1 MASLRRHLAID
12 APADVVWGLVGAA
25 DRLHEWFPIRDT
37 EVQQPPSAEARE
49 RGAIA
54 QRWIS
59 LDSGLRFEEDIVT
72 WDHDQ
77 RRFQY
82 RIVNN
87 IVITEHIATVDV
99 LDDGP
104 DRCIV
109 VYSTD
114 MEPGPMALVI
124 VGAAFEALHN
134 LRRRFAPTERG
145 EGDDTVDDTV
155 NDTVRDG
162 AE

>member
-1 MASLRRHLAID
+1 MASVRRHLAID
-12 APADVVWGLVGAA
+12 APAADVWRIVGAA
-25 DRLHEWFPIRDT
+25 ERLSEWFPIADT
-37 EVQQPPSAEARE
+37 TVQDPPDDAARS

-72 WDHDQ
+72 CDHDQ
-77 RRFQY
+77 MRFQY

-87 IVITEHIATVDV
+87 PLITEHIATVDV
-99 LDDGP
+99 LEDGP
-104 DRCIV
+104 HRCIV

-124 VGAAFEALHN
+124 VGAAFEAMHN
-134 LRRRFAPTERG
+134 LDRLVTGAAPDRG
-145 EGDDTVDDTV
+145 VG
-155 NDTVRDG
+155 
-162 AE
+162 

>member
-1 MASLRRHLAID
+1 MASVRRHLVIE
-12 APADVVWGLVGAA
+12 APAEVVWSLVGAPE
-25 DRLHEWFPIRDT
+25 RLHEWFPIRDT
-37 EVQQPPSAEARE
+37 EVAPPDEAARA
-49 RGAIA
+49 RGAVGR
-54 QRWIS
+54 RWIT

-72 WDHDQ
+72 CDHDQ

-87 IVITEHIATVDV
+87 PIVTEHLATVDV

-104 DRCIV
+104 SRCVV

-124 VGAAFEALHN
+124 AGAAFEALHN
-134 LRRRFAPTERG
+134 LRQIMTGTGER
-145 EGDDTVDDTV
+145 
-155 NDTVRDG
+155 
-162 AE
+162 